1 MASVDQTGKNPV
13 RSRAKG
19 SDLLANP
26 ARLRLISWLW
36 IGLATSAWFID
47 LLQQTR
53 EGLSNGLGRPFGD
66 DFVNY
71 WSGAFL
77 AFHGRVAEVY
87 DFAAFHA
94 FEQSVT
100 AQSIQYYHY
109 SYPPVLP
116 LLTLPLAFIPY
127 VPALFVWLGATWY
140 AFYRALKLTGHAGAL
155 LLSLAV
161 PALFI
166 NAVGGQNGAMTAA
179 LLGGGLLLVDRR
191 PVVAGILFGMMIY
204 KPHLAVML
212 PAALL
217 AGRRWLVVFVTGA
230 TAALLVVTSVAVYG
244 VDAWLR
250 YRLSIDV
257 LRAVVLEDG
266 TGVSHRMV
274 SIFVFARHFGAGAA
288 MSYAWQAVG
297 ALVAAV
303 FIARVVARSTCS
315 YPQRRPAHRHLSGNS
330 LFAGLRSGVW
340 RVRRGVAANGGD
352 GFESAGAMDSH
363 RHSDGPAPALGE
375 RAAGKIHRAVGRTAG
390 LSSRIRDS
398 DLSWCGIC
406 QKARLRAARCVLT
419 QGCRSHLSLCQP
431 IDRARQRSDNPA
443 FGDRHAE

>member
-1 MASVDQTGKNPV
+1 MTSVDQPGKNPV
-13 RSRAKG
+13 LPQGGG
-19 SDLLANP
+19 SDLLTNP
-26 ARLRLISWLW
+26 ARLRLIAWIW
-36 IGLATSAWFID
+36 IGLAAIAWLID

-127 VPALFVWLGATWY
+127 VPALVVWLGATWY

-179 LLGGGLLLVDRR
+179 LLGGGLMLVDRR

-204 KPHLAVML
+204 KPHLALML
-212 PAALL
+212 PFALF

-244 VDAWLR
+244 VDAWLD
-250 YRLSIDV
+250 YRRNIDV
-257 LRAVVLEDG
+257 LREVILEDG
-266 TGVSHRMV
+266 AGVSHRMV
-274 SIFVFARHFGAGAA
+274 SVFVFARHFGAGAA

-303 FIARVVARSTCS
+303 VVARAWW
-315 YPQRRPAHRHLSGNS
+315 RDEPAHIRNAVLIIGTC
-330 LFAGLRSGVW
+330 LATPYLQDYDLVFGAFVVVW
-340 RVRRGVAANGGD
+340 LHMAEKDSKVPRQWIR
-352 GFESAGAMDSH
+352 GAMAMILLLPLVNAPLAKFI
-363 RHSDGPAPALGE
+363 GPSVGTLFILPVFALLIYLGAE
-375 RAAGKIHRAVGRTAG
+375 YAGKRACE
-390 LSSRIRDS
+390 L
-398 DLSWCGIC
+398 
-406 QKARLRAARCVLT
+406 
-419 QGCRSHLSLCQP
+419 
-431 IDRARQRSDNPA
+431 PA
-443 FGDRHAE
+443 VS

>member
-26 ARLRLISWLW
+26 ERLRLISWLW

-77 AFHGRVAEVY
+77 AFQGRVAEIY

-94 FEQSVT
+94 FEQSIT

-191 PVVAGILFGMMIY
+191 PVVAGILFGVMIY

-303 FIARVVARSTCS
+303 FIARAWWRD
-315 YPQRRPAHRHLSGNS
+315 QPAHIRNAVLLIGTC
-330 LFAGLRSGVW
+330 LATPYLQDYDLVFGAFVVVW
-340 RVRRGVAANGGD
+340 LQMA
-352 GFESAGAMDSH
+352 EMDSKVPV
-363 RHSDGPAPALGE
+363 RWIRIAIAMVLLLPLANAPLA
-375 RAAGKIHRAVGRTAG
+375 KFIG
-390 LSSRIRDS
+390 LSVGPLVFLPVFALLICLGAEYSRR
-398 DLSWCGIC
+398 
-406 QKARLRAARCVLT
+406 RAFEL
-419 QGCRSHLSLCQP
+419 
-431 IDRARQRSDNPA
+431 PA
-443 FGDRHAE
+443 TAV

>member
-1 MASVDQTGKNPV
+1 MVMASVDEARKNPEL
-13 RSRAKG
+13 SRAEG
-19 SDLLANP
+19 SGLLTNP
-26 ARLRLISWLW
+26 ALLRLIARLW
-36 IGLATSAWFID
+36 IGMAAIAWFID

-77 AFHGRVAEVY
+77 AFQGRVAEVY

-140 AFYRALKLTGHAGAL
+140 AFYRALRATGHAGAL

-212 PAALL
+212 PVALL

-230 TAALLVVTSVAVYG
+230 TAALLVVTSVAIYG

-250 YRLSIDV
+250 YRYSIDV

-303 FIARVVARSTCS
+303 FIARAWWRD
-315 YPQRRPAHRHLSGNS
+315 QPAHIRNAVLLVGTC
-330 LFAGLRSGVW
+330 LATPYLQDYDLVFGAFVVVW
-340 RVRRGVAANGGD
+340 LQMA
-352 GFESAGAMDSH
+352 EMDSKVPL
-363 RHSDGPAPALGE
+363 RWIRIAMAMILLLPLVNAPLA
-375 RAAGKIHRAVGRTAG
+375 KFIG
-390 LSSRIRDS
+390 LSVGPLVFLPVFAI
-398 DLSWCGIC
+398 LIYLGAEY
-406 QKARLRAARCVLT
+406 ARRRACEL
-419 QGCRSHLSLCQP
+419 
-431 IDRARQRSDNPA
+431 PA
-443 FGDRHAE
+443 VS

>member
-1 MASVDQTGKNPV
+1 M
-13 RSRAKG
+13 
-19 SDLLANP
+19 
-26 ARLRLISWLW
+26 W
-36 IGLATSAWFID
+36 IGLAAVTWLID

-116 LLTLPLAFIPY
+116 LLTLPLAVIPY

-140 AFYRALKLTGHAGAL
+140 AFYRALNLTGHAHVL

-166 NAVGGQNGAMTAA
+166 SAVGGQNGAMTAA
-179 LLGGGLLLVDRR
+179 LLGGGLMLVDRR
-191 PVVAGILFGMMIY
+191 PIIAGILFGMMIY
-204 KPHLAVML
+204 KPHLALML
-212 PAALL
+212 PFALL
-217 AGRRWLVVFVTGA
+217 AGRRWLVALVTGA
-230 TAALLVVTSVAVYG
+230 TAVLLVVASVAVYG
-244 VDAWLR
+244 VDAWLH
-250 YRLSIDV
+250 YRHNIDL
-257 LRAVVLEDG
+257 LRTVILEDG

-274 SIFVFARHFGAGAA
+274 SVFVFARHFGAGAA

-303 FIARVVARSTCS
+303 FIARSWWRDE
-315 YPQRRPAHRHLSGNS
+315 PAHIRNAVLIIGTC
-330 LFAGLRSGVW
+330 LATPYLQDYDLVFGAFVVVW
-340 RVRRGVAANGGD
+340 LHMAEKDLKVPLQWVR
-352 GFESAGAMDSH
+352 GAMAMVLLLPLVNAPLAKFI
-363 RHSDGPAPALGE
+363 GPSVGPLVFLPVFALLIYLGAEHARTRACELPA
-375 RAAGKIHRAVGRTAG
+375 A
-390 LSSRIRDS
+390 S
-398 DLSWCGIC
+398 
-406 QKARLRAARCVLT
+406 
-419 QGCRSHLSLCQP
+419 
-431 IDRARQRSDNPA
+431 
-443 FGDRHAE
+443 

>member
-1 MASVDQTGKNPV
+1 MTSVDQPGKNPV
-13 RSRAKG
+13 LPQGGG
-19 SDLLANP
+19 SDLLTNP
-26 ARLRLISWLW
+26 ARLRLIAWIW
-36 IGLATSAWFID
+36 IGLAAIAWLID

-53 EGLSNGLGRPFGD
+53 VGLSNGLGRPFGD

-179 LLGGGLLLVDRR
+179 LLGGGLMLVDRR

-204 KPHLAVML
+204 KPHLALML
-212 PAALL
+212 PFALL

-244 VDAWLR
+244 IDAWLHYR
-250 YRLSIDV
+250 YNIDL
-257 LRAVVLEDG
+257 LRTVVLEDG

-274 SIFVFARHFGAGAA
+274 SVFVFARHFGASAA
-288 MSYAWQAVG
+288 MSYSGQAVG
-297 ALVAAV
+297 ALIAAV
-303 FIARVVARSTCS
+303 FIASSWWRDE
-315 YPQRRPAHRHLSGNS
+315 PAHIRNGVLIIGTCLATPYLQDYDLVFGAFIVVWLHMAEKDSKVPLQWIRIAMAMVLLLPLVNTPLAKFIGPSIGP
-330 LFAGLRSGVW
+330 LFFLPVFALLIYLGAEYARKRAGELP
-340 RVRRGVAANGGD
+340 VA
-352 GFESAGAMDSH
+352 S
-363 RHSDGPAPALGE
+363 
-375 RAAGKIHRAVGRTAG
+375 
-390 LSSRIRDS
+390 
-398 DLSWCGIC
+398 
-406 QKARLRAARCVLT
+406 
-419 QGCRSHLSLCQP
+419 
-431 IDRARQRSDNPA
+431 
-443 FGDRHAE
+443 

>member
-19 SDLLANP
+19 SDLPANP

-36 IGLATSAWFID
+36 IGLATSAWLAD

-77 AFHGRVAEVY
+77 AFQGRVAEIY

-94 FEQSVT
+94 FEQSIT

-155 LLSLAV
+155 LRSLAV

-191 PVVAGILFGMMIY
+191 PVVAGILFGVMIY

-288 MSYAWQAVG
+288 MSYAFQAVG

-303 FIARVVARSTCS
+303 FIARAWWRD
-315 YPQRRPAHRHLSGNS
+315 QPAHIRNAVLLIGTC
-330 LFAGLRSGVW
+330 LATPYLQDYDLVFGAFVVVW
-340 RVRRGVAANGGD
+340 LQMAEIDSKVPVRWIRI
-352 GFESAGAMDSH
+352 AMAMILLL
-363 RHSDGPAPALGE
+363 PLVNAPLA
-375 RAAGKIHRAVGRTAG
+375 KFIG
-390 LSSRIRDS
+390 LSVGPLVFLPVFAI
-398 DLSWCGIC
+398 LIYLGAEY
-406 QKARLRAARCVLT
+406 ARR
-419 QGCRSHLSLCQP
+419 
-431 IDRARQRSDNPA
+431 RARELPSA
-443 FGDRHAE
+443 S